1 MVLAEKLG
9 RLIVQLVAG
18 ESGIKGVKVVYRSA
32 RNPDD
37 LDTRILRAMI
47 TKGITEPISS
57 LFVNIVNA
65 DYTAKQRG
73 LRISEERVF
82 VDSSTEAPLD
92 SIQIHL
98 TNVGSK
104 FASALSDSSG
114 DITVAGRVKDGVPH
128 LTLVGSFGIDV
139 SLEGNVILC
148 RNVDQP
154 GNIGRIGKILGE
166 ENVNISF
173 MSVGRTAPKELA
185 IMAIGVDEEPGKE
198 ALKKIGEIPAIEE
211 FVFLKI

>member
-1 MVLAEKLG
+1 MILAEKLG

-18 ESGIKGVKVVYRSA
+18 QSGIKGVKVVYRSA

-104 FASALSDSSG
+104 FASALSDSG

-128 LTLVGSFGIDV
+128 LTLVGSFSIDV
-139 SLEGNVILC
+139 SMEGNVILC

-154 GNIGRIGKILGE
+154 GNIGRVGKILGE
-166 ENVNISF
+166 QNVNISF